1 MISGFHISILF
12 RNGVDVVCDW
22 TVQWTTGHCVPP
34 LAQDCGDGAMVGGA
48 VAHCPDSFTEQRLRI
63 AFLSFYIDTYCDECK
78 IWKRCLYII
87 LSYTYTFKLGC
98 LVAKPLQFTDVRFVS
113 CIHRSIDVK
122 IEEPHMRRSQARHGN
137 NITRQHS
144 QFTAQGQQVH

>member
-1 MISGFHISILF
+1 MSDCDFEEGVKNKKYILNITYISVLISGYHISILF

-63 AFLSFYIDTYCDECK
+63 AYLSLYIDNLEK
-78 IWKRCLYII
+78 VLIF
-87 LSYTYTFKLGC
+87 SYTYTFKLGC
-98 LVAKPLQFTDVRFVS
+98 LVEKPLPFTDVRFVS

-122 IEEPHMRRSQARHGN
+122 IEEPHRRRSQAR
-137 NITRQHS
+137 
-144 QFTAQGQQVH
+144 